1 MLILPGCSEDRSQRS
16 SPSDQTEGEMEL
28 SEDSTAPGAPTAQM
42 ESKKDEAFSRER
54 NAQEEDGTG
63 RNENQQLSVL
73 PLSVS
78 KLAED
83 RMLEYTVN
91 LGFRSDSILKSRE
104 TTFAVAEKY
113 GFLSNSRTYTSGEQS
128 FRATIRVSADRL
140 YDALKELEAAG
151 LLYESSIDVTDH
163 TSDMVWQGIKLDREK
178 LRSIRRQALQNRTNA
193 NNQIQAENLISQSE
207 DGQDQARFER
217 WKIEDRV
224 KWATVS
230 IYVSGPE
237 AVSQLEVPT
246 YQNALISLTN
256 SFLSLTYWLLEN
268 LILVI
273 ILAILIWKRKW
284 IWNGIT
290 RMGGKDS

>member
-1 MLILPGCSEDRSQRS
+1 M
-16 SPSDQTEGEMEL
+16 DQTEGEMAL
-28 SEDSTAPGAPTAQM
+28 SEDATAPGAPTAQM
-42 ESKKDEAFSRER
+42 ERKKNEELGRGRD
-54 NAQEEDGTG
+54 AQEEDGSG
-63 RNENQQLSVL
+63 DNENQQLSVL

-83 RMLEYTVN
+83 RMLEYSVN
-91 LGFRSDSILKSRE
+91 LSFRSDSILKSRE

-113 GFLSNSRTYTSGEQS
+113 GFLSSSRTYTSGDQS

-151 LLYESSIDVTDH
+151 ILYESSIDVTDH
-163 TSDMVWQGIKLDREK
+163 TADMVWQGIKLDREK
-178 LRSIRRQALQNRTNA
+178 LRSLRRQALQNRTTA
-193 NNQIQAENLISQSE
+193 NNQIQAENLVSQSE
-207 DGQDQARFER
+207 DSQDLARFER

-230 IYVSGPE
+230 VYVSGPE
-237 AVSQLEVPT
+237 AIAEVEVPA

-256 SFLSLTYWLLEN
+256 SFLALTYWLLEN

-273 ILAILIWKRKW
+273 AVALLVWKRKW
-284 IWNGIT
+284 IWNGIK
-290 RMGGKDS
+290 RMVGKDS